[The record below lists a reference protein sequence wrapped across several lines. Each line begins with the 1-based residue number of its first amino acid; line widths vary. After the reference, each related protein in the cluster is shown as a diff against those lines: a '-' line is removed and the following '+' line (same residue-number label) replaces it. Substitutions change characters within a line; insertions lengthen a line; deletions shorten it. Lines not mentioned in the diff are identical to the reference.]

1 MATEQN
7 MGKQESCQI
16 CYKKILLNHPPD
28 MNPIL
33 TETYLACSM
42 GHYFHRECLKTW
54 IINNKNCPL
63 CYKQFDSKILDAY
76 RDFLNQLEEQKNEEI
91 RKKEE
96 IRALETQKKEA
107 EKEKKKMEIKRILK
121 EGQTLYEQKKYKEV
135 INHYWDFLD
144 KHKSEQND
152 PDYMIILF
160 ALSLVYHSMGKY
172 DLAVQQL
179 TKIVK
184 IDPTYP
190 KAFQYLEL
198 NYEKLGMPDKARWAR
213 ERIANARE
221 VTRTDLLFES
231 LDDVSQVKVKLKK
244 GETDL
249 DRIISAVYSNNP
261 FFAEI
266 KSNAEETYD
275 GGTIEMISSP
285 PIEESQPVSEQ
296 IEPEPSQEEI
306 SNPVVETQIIK
317 ESKAVSEQFMQ
328 AFQKKLSG
336 TSLEQQYT
344 AKLSQQTTA
353 PTENL
358 NQTSQEQIPQSSSV
372 TSSDISGSSSINPP
386 PSLHNPPGSK
396 ATPPQIKQNVL
407 QPPQTTQI
415 PATQSSSQQPKSS
428 PLLELFKE
436 CELFYLEPKMNIEE
450 IDQKAQEI
458 MYQKT
463 EIDKVVDA
471 TALAYSEGRITVA
484 KYKEQMEK
492 IDMYLKT
499 FDKQIELLQKLREVR
514 MKGN

>member
-7 MGKQESCQI
+7 TGKQESCQI
-16 CYKKILLNHPPD
+16 CYKKIILNHPPD
-28 MNPIL
+28 MNPVL

-63 CYKQFDSKILDAY
+63 CYKQFDSKILESY
-76 RDFLNQLEEQKNEEI
+76 QDFLNQLEAQKNEEE

-96 IRALETQKKEA
+96 LKALELQKKEA

-121 EGQTLYEQKKYKEV
+121 EGQALYEQKKYKEV

-144 KHKSEQND
+144 QHKSEQND

-184 IDPTYP
+184 VDPTYP

-221 VTRTDLLFES
+221 VSKTDLLFES
-231 LDDVSQVKVKLKK
+231 IDDSSQVKVKLKK

-266 KSNAEETYD
+266 KASSEETYD
-275 GGTIEMISSP
+275 GSTIEIISEP
-285 PIEESQPVSEQ
+285 KIEEGVTEEPEQ
-296 IEPEPSQEEI
+296 IEPEMSQEEA
-306 SNPVVETQIIK
+306 SNPAIETQIIK

-328 AFQKKLSG
+328 AFQKRLSG
-336 TSLEQQYT
+336 TTLEQQYT
-344 AKLSQQTTA
+344 AKISQQTA
-353 PTENL
+353 SPIENI
-358 NQTSQEQIPQSSSV
+358 NPSYQDQTSKPII
-372 TSSDISGSSSINPP
+372 TSPSNPSQLNPP
-386 PSLHNPPGSK
+386 PSLHSPPESKSNPPQFNQTKIQTPQSQPQSQLQS
-396 ATPPQIKQNVL
+396 PPQ
-407 QPPQTTQI
+407 P
-415 PATQSSSQQPKSS
+415 SSQLS

-436 CELFYLEPKMNIEE
+436 CELYYLDPKMRIEE

-458 MYQKT
+458 MYQRT

-471 TALAYSEGRITVA
+471 TALAYSEGRITVQ

>member
-7 MGKQESCQI
+7 TGKQESCQI
-16 CYKKILLNHPPD
+16 CYKKIILNHPPD
-28 MNPIL
+28 MNPVL

-63 CYKQFDSKILDAY
+63 CYKQFDSKILESY
-76 RDFLNQLEEQKNEEI
+76 QDFLNQLEAQKNEEE

-96 IRALETQKKEA
+96 LKALELQKKEA

-121 EGQTLYEQKKYKEV
+121 EGQVLYEQKKYKEV

-144 KHKSEQND
+144 QHKSEQND

-184 IDPTYP
+184 VDPTYP

-221 VTRTDLLFES
+221 VSKTDLLFES
-231 LDDVSQVKVKLKK
+231 IDDASQVKVKLKK

-266 KSNAEETYD
+266 KASSEETYD
-275 GGTIEMISSP
+275 GSTIEIISEP
-285 PIEESQPVSEQ
+285 KMEESVTEEPEQ
-296 IEPEPSQEEI
+296 IEPEISQEEAT
-306 SNPVVETQIIK
+306 NPAIETQIIK

-336 TSLEQQYT
+336 TTLEQQYT
-344 AKLSQQTTA
+344 AKISQQTTS
-353 PTENL
+353 PIDNINL
-358 NQTSQEQIPQSSSV
+358 SYQDQTSKPIIASPSTPSQL
-372 TSSDISGSSSINPP
+372 NPP
-386 PSLHNPPGSK
+386 PSLHRPDESK
-396 ATPPQIKQNVL
+396 ANPPQINQTKIQSPQS
-407 QPPQTTQI
+407 QPQSQI
-415 PATQSSSQQPKSS
+415 QSSPQPSSQLS

-436 CELFYLEPKMNIEE
+436 CELYYLDPKMRIED

-458 MYQKT
+458 MYQRT

-471 TALAYSEGRITVA
+471 TALAYSEGRITVQ